1 MKTRKPTTRPDHQ
14 SLADALRRRVL
25 EEPAETSAALR
36 QAVAASAAGGQA
48 APPPYEALARRI
60 GDSACRVTDSLVA
73 STVDAVGSEKAAFEL
88 ILAAA
93 VGAGLLRWESA
104 IKAINSARSVDE
116 ARDASA

>member
-1 MKTRKPTTRPDHQ
+1 MKRRKPTARPDHQ
-14 SLADALRRRVL
+14 GLADALRRSVL
-25 EEPAETSAALR
+25 EGPAEARPALR

-88 ILAAA
+88 IIAAA
-93 VGAGLLRWESA
+93 VGAGLLRWENA
-104 IKAINSARSVDE
+104 VKAINSVRGVDE
-116 ARDASA
+116 ARDAFA

>member
-14 SLADALRRRVL
+14 GLADALRRRVL
-25 EEPAETSAALR
+25 EQPAETSQALR
-36 QAVAASAAGGQA
+36 QAVAASAAGGHA
-48 APPPYEALARRI
+48 AAPPYEALARQI

-88 ILAAA
+88 IMTAA
-93 VGAGLLRWESA
+93 VGAGLFRWECA
-104 IKAINSARSVDE
+104 VKAINSVRGVDE